1 MESITFLTTK
11 KTFSPD
17 DAAPGIRTRQ
27 KGTQPL
33 GLHPAG
39 EILGSLIVELGW
51 FAVSHLR

>member
-1 MESITFLTTK
+1 MEFITFLTTK
-11 KTFSPD
+11 KLSPRRRP
-17 DAAPGIRTRQ
+17 PGIRTRQ

>member
-17 DAAPGIRTRQ
+17 AAPWHSNPT